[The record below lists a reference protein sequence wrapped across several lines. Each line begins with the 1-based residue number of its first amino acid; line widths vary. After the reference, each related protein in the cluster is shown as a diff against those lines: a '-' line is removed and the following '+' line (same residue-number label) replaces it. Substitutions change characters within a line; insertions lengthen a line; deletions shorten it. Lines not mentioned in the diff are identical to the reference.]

1 MRSVYFA
8 NILAMYKYVYMNIT
22 SSMIKKTRSAP
33 ITCILAVVHT
43 ILKSITDYFF
53 LSNNKNVIMSKTSK
67 VLPNELTTF
76 LHKLLKK
83 ALKVLK
89 TMKRIINI
97 LWYIFT
103 YLVRCGFRFLFVV
116 FFLFICFSFN
126 YFLHKRSCPYTHKQI
141 IVPAAK
147 CNT

>member
-83 ALKVLK
+83 GIKGIK
-89 TMKRIINI
+89 DNETNYKH
-97 LWYIFT
+97 
-103 YLVRCGFRFLFVV
+103 FVV
-116 FFLFICFSFN
+116 HIYLFSSLRFSVFVCCFLSFYMFFFQLFF
-126 YFLHKRSCPYTHKQI
+126 
-141 IVPAAK
+141 A
-147 CNT
+147 